1 MSLFNSLV
9 VKILPVIPKSV
20 VGMVARRY
28 IAGEHLDDAI
38 RVVKDLN
45 AHGFMATMDVLGE
58 GVRTEEEVVS
68 MRKQCEAVLH
78 AIAEHELDANLSIKP
93 TQMGLA
99 MDEEL
104 CYRNLTVLLDIAKS
118 YKNFVRMDMEDHTV
132 TDSTLSVYRRL
143 RKSYENVGVVFQSY
157 LKRTEEDIRKLSDL
171 RPNVRLCKGI
181 YNEPPEIAF
190 KDREEIRDSFR
201 KNLHLL
207 FELHLYVGIATHDS
221 DLVES
226 AYKMISEF
234 DLKKTD
240 YEFQMLLGVRENLR
254 KQILDN
260 GHRLRVYVPYGT
272 HWYEYSVRRLK
283 ENPRMAGHIAR
294 AFFTGQ

>member
-45 AHGFMATMDVLGE
+45 SHGFMATMDVLGE
-58 GVRTEEEVVS
+58 GVRTEEEVLS

-78 AIAEHELDANLSIKP
+78 AIDEHKLDANLSIKP

-99 MDEEL
+99 MDEDL
-104 CYRNLTVLLDIAKS
+104 CYRNMTVLLDIAKS
-118 YKNFVRMDMEDHTV
+118 YDNFVRMDMEDHTV

-143 RKSYENVGVVFQSY
+143 RESYDNVGVVFQAY
-157 LKRTEEDIRKLSDL
+157 LKRTEEDIRKLAPL

-190 KDREEIRDSFR
+190 KDREEIRESFR
-201 KNLHLL
+201 RNLHLL
-207 FELHLYVGIATHDS
+207 FELNLYVGIATHDS
-221 DLVES
+221 DLVTS
-226 AYKMISEF
+226 AYEMISDF

-240 YEFQMLLGVRENLR
+240 YEFQMLLGVREDLR
-254 KQILDN
+254 EQILGK

-283 ENPRMAGHIAR
+283 ENPRMAGHIAK
-294 AFFTGQ
+294 AFFTGK